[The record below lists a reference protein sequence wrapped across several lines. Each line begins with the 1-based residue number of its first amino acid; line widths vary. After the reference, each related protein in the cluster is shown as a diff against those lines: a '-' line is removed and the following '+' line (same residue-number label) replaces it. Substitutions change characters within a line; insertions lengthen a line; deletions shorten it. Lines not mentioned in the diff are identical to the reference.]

1 MNKSIKIASRSGT
14 KACLQ
19 RGRDNTRIFWKED
32 YTQIIINFCYNAN
45 MNSIKHIENALKE
58 LDDEV
63 QKLLLDWN
71 IPLNEKDNIMLP
83 ILQQKKVLTQTLE
96 DLTYLKEN
104 PPTPNQ
110 PCGISK
116 YRDDN

>member
-1 MNKSIKIASRSGT
+1 
-14 KACLQ
+14 
-19 RGRDNTRIFWKED
+19 
-32 YTQIIINFCYNAN
+32 

-63 QKLLLDWN
+63 QEILLDWE
-71 IPLNEKDNIMLP
+71 IPLNEKDNLMLP

-96 DLTYLKEN
+96 DLIYLKEH
-104 PPTPNQ
+104 PPAPNQ

-116 YRDDN
+116 HRD

>member
-1 MNKSIKIASRSGT
+1 
-14 KACLQ
+14 
-19 RGRDNTRIFWKED
+19 
-32 YTQIIINFCYNAN
+32 
-45 MNSIKHIENALKE
+45 MNSIIHIKNALKE

-63 QKLLLDWN
+63 QKILLNWD
-71 IPLNEKDNIMLP
+71 IALNEKDNLMLP

-96 DLTYLKEN
+96 DLTYFKDN

-116 YRDDN
+116 HRED